1 MPAIELPARAEV
13 AIIGGGFAGCATAWA
28 LAARG
33 VDAVVLEREP
43 ALGRYASG
51 RGAGLG
57 RQLCEDDDTSRLAI
71 RGAHW
76 LRTRFAEAWDET
88 GGVLSF
94 DDPADAAAYVARAQ
108 RLGVGHEVIDR
119 ARVRAAWPQLAALPV
134 AAAIHVPTDGVID
147 AMALLRLLAAD
158 ARIVLDAGV
167 TAVTAGA
174 VTTTRGTVRAPVIVD
189 ATGAWAGELTG
200 DPPLESFRRHLFV
213 VEGAPAPA
221 APYVWHLGHHE
232 LYVRTDPA
240 GVLVSPCD
248 GDVTAAADQQPAA
261 DADVRLRTRLAIG
274 SATLAAAPIV
284 RRWACQRAFAPDRRM
299 RLGRDPTRPWLVWA
313 AALGGHGATAAVAVG
328 EVVADAV
335 GAALRE
341 RAPLT
346 T

>member
-1 MPAIELPARAEV
+1 MPAIELPAHAEV

-71 RGAHW
+71 RGAQW
-76 LRTRFAEAWDET
+76 LRGRFAETWDET
-88 GGVLSF
+88 GGVLTF
-94 DDPADAAAYVARAQ
+94 DDAAQAADYVARAH
-108 RLGVGHEVIDR
+108 RLGIEHRVIDR
-119 ARVRAAWPQLAALPV
+119 AGVLAAWPELAALPV
-134 AAAIHVPTDGVID
+134 ATAIHVPTDGVID
-147 AMALLRLLAAD
+147 AMALLRVLAVD
-158 ARIVLDAGV
+158 ARVVLGAAV
-167 TAVTAGA
+167 TEVTAGA
-174 VTTTRGTVRAPVIVD
+174 VTTPRGIVRARVIVD
-189 ATGAWAGELTG
+189 ATGAWAGQLTG
-200 DPPLESFRRHLFV
+200 DPPLDAFRRHLFV
-213 VEGAPAPA
+213 LEAAPAPA
-221 APYVWHLGHHE
+221 APYVWHLGREE
-232 LYVRTDPA
+232 LYVRTDAA

-248 GDVTAAADQQPAA
+248 GDVTSAADQQPADDA
-261 DADVRLRTRLAIG
+261 DARLRTRLAVG

-299 RLGRDPTRPWLVWA
+299 RLGRDPQRPWLVWA

-335 GAALRE
+335 VDALR
-341 RAPLT
+341 
-346 T
+346 